1 MKNLLRKRKI
11 IFDYILKLA
20 KSRKSP
26 DWTMKNLDLAIAKQ
40 KRISQEIFRAIPMNF
55 LKVSAVT

>member
-11 IFDYILKLA
+11 IFNYILKLA

-26 DWTMKNLDLAIAKQ
+26 DWTIKNLDLAIAKQ
-40 KRISQEIFRAIPMNF
+40 KKNKSRDF
-55 LKVSAVT
+55 